1 MSPPWRVAG
10 SLLVLLSEINER
22 WPERDKTSDGT
33 IGDAAHAATTS
44 DHNPFIVDD
53 DGIGVVRARD
63 VDVDGI
69 NAAMLAEHL
78 RQLGKKGDDRLIGKG
93 YVIFIR
99 RIASE
104 VQDWAWRR
112 YDGTNPHTKHLH
124 VSVSR
129 KADPGYD
136 SLGGW
141 GIRDPLDGYTE
152 NEKLWIREYDR
163 LVRENRD
170 LPLRRAL
177 RKSMA
182 KQRKRIWR
190 SAQPVSEG
198 GDGKGW
204 DHARRRDRYRS
215 LRARS
220 S

>member
-1 MSPPWRVAG
+1 VIRPWRVAG
-10 SLLVLLSEINER
+10 SLLVLRGEIDRR

-33 IGDAAHAATTS
+33 IGDAAHATHES

-53 DGIGVVRARD
+53 EGIGVVRALD

-69 NAAMLAEHL
+69 NAAQLAEHL
-78 RQLGKKGDDRLIGKG
+78 RQLGKKGDERLNGKG
-93 YVIFIR
+93 YVIFNR

-104 VQDWAWRR
+104 VQDWTWRQ
-112 YDGTNPHTKHLH
+112 YNGENPHTSHVH

-129 KADPGYD
+129 TADPGYD

-141 GIRDPLDGYTE
+141 GVLDPLEGYTE

-163 LVRENRD
+163 LVREHRD

-177 RKSMA
+177 RKSMT

-190 SAQPVSEG
+190 SAQPASEG

-215 LRARS
+215 LRARTS
-220 S
+220 

>member
-1 MSPPWRVAG
+1 VSPPWRVAG
-10 SLLVLLSEINER
+10 SLLVLRGEINER

-33 IGDAAHAATTS
+33 IGDAAHAARGS

-53 DGIGVVRARD
+53 DGIGVVRALD

-69 NAAMLAEHL
+69 NAAQLAEHL
-78 RQLGKKGDDRLIGKG
+78 RQLGKQGDDRLNGKG
-93 YVIFIR
+93 YVIFNR

-104 VQDWAWRR
+104 VQNWTWRH
-112 YDGTNPHTKHLH
+112 YDGANPHTAHLH

-129 KADPGYD
+129 KPDPGYD
-136 SLGGW
+136 SLGTW
-141 GIRDPLDGYTE
+141 GVLDPLEGYTE

-163 LVRENRD
+163 LVREQRD

-177 RKSMA
+177 RKSM
-182 KQRKRIWR
+182 KRQRKRIWH
-190 SAQPVSEG
+190 SAQPLSEG

-204 DHARRRDRYRS
+204 DHARRRDRYHS